1 MKIMRLLLII
11 LKKSITNKTKVVSLA
26 YVTNVVGDE
35 RPIKEISKIAHD
47 NNIFSSSRCCSGVF
61 LIRRLM
67 FKKMI

>member
-11 LKKSITNKTKVVSLA
+11 LKSITNKTKVVSLA

-47 NNIFSSSRCCSGVF
+47 NNILVVVDAAQVFS
-61 LIRRLM
+61 
-67 FKKMI
+67 